1 MLLRGFG
8 GVSLKRIIIIA
19 LSVLLFLAAAGVT
32 AYPLISN
39 YVNDKYQSKVHT
51 NYVTEVEKMNA
62 SELDALKEAA
72 QAYNDSL
79 SPLRYKR
86 ESIQA
91 AAIDYYALLDF
102 NDSGIMG
109 YVEIPKLSVNLPIY
123 HGTDEETLQKGIGHL
138 VGSALPIGGDGC
150 HTVLTGH
157 SGVAGKRLFSDLDQL
172 ETGDVFYLHVL
183 NDTLAY
189 QVTEIN
195 KVLPHETDLL
205 TPEGD
210 ADLCTLITCYPYGV
224 NSHRLLVRGS
234 HIPYREAVAIA
245 EEAKEE
251 PVKSTWKEQ
260 YYTGLLIGGGAAV
273 GAVLVAILVLFLRK
287 KRRKRHAQ

>member
-79 SPLRYKR
+79 SPLCYKR

-91 AAIDYYALLDF
+91 AAIDYDALLDF

-138 VGSALPIGGDGC
+138 VGSALPIGGEDLAVVLRQRVADAGNTG
-150 HTVLTGH
+150 TVLP
-157 SGVAGKRLFSDLDQL
+157 SFRFS
-172 ETGDVFYLHVL
+172 
-183 NDTLAY
+183 
-189 QVTEIN
+189 
-195 KVLPHETDLL
+195 
-205 TPEGD
+205 
-210 ADLCTLITCYPYGV
+210 
-224 NSHRLLVRGS
+224 R
-234 HIPYREAVAIA
+234 
-245 EEAKEE
+245 
-251 PVKSTWKEQ
+251 
-260 YYTGLLIGGGAAV
+260 
-273 GAVLVAILVLFLRK
+273 
-287 KRRKRHAQ
+287 